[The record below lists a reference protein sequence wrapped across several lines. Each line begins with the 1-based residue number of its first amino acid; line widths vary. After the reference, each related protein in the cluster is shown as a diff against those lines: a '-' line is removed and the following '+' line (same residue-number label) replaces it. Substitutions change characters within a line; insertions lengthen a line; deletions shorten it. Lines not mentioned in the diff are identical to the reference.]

1 MKKNKIIEFEGK
13 KIKIPFDI
21 YVDPAKAFELETVA
35 NPYSG
40 MKAIIPAF
48 AVAVLDVIKG
58 CELVYHQDIKSQAQA
73 ARTMNKGREFF
84 QKYFTA
90 EYYTLLD

>member
-73 ARTMNKGREFF
+73 ARTMNRGREFF